1 MATPSVSGILETAL
15 YVSDLDRSEQFYREL
30 FGFRSL
36 VRDHRVRA
44 LSVRDRQVLLLMARG
59 AAAED
64 AETPGG
70 RIPGSDARGEIHVA
84 FSVEPET
91 MEEWEVRLGAS
102 EVTVESRVEWPR
114 GGESLY
120 FRDPDG
126 HLVEL
131 VTPGC
136 WEIY

>member
-1 MATPSVSGILETAL
+1 MVSPEVEGVLETAL
-15 YVSDLDRSEQFYREL
+15 YVSDLDRSERFYRRL
-30 FGFRSL
+30 FGFEPL
-36 VRDHRVRA
+36 VRDERVRA

-59 AAAED
+59 RASED

-70 RIPGSDARGEIHVA
+70 RIPGSEAHGEIHLAFGVTRDHLSAWEERLRDRGVA
-84 FSVEPET
+84 
-91 MEEWEVRLGAS
+91 
-102 EVTVESRVEWPR
+102 VESRVEWPR
-114 GGESLY
+114 GGKSLY

>member
-1 MATPSVSGILETAL
+1 MRPEVEGVLETAL
-15 YVSDLDRSEQFYREL
+15 YVSDLDRSERFYRRL
-30 FGFRSL
+30 FGFEPL
-36 VRDHRVRA
+36 VRDERVRA

-59 AAAED
+59 RASED

-70 RIPGSDARGEIHVA
+70 RIPGSEAQGEIHLAFGVTRDQLAAWEERLRGREVA
-84 FSVEPET
+84 
-91 MEEWEVRLGAS
+91 
-102 EVTVESRVEWPR
+102 VESRVEWPR
-114 GGESLY
+114 GGKSLY

-136 WEIY
+136 WAIY